1 MKMRLGA
8 KEKAM
13 KTLHEIMRAIISGID
28 PRSETGIR
36 MELLAYNMAY
46 DWRF

>member
-1 MKMRLGA
+1 
-8 KEKAM
+8 M
-13 KTLHEIMRAIISGID
+13 KTVRDIMKAIISGTCPHTEI
-28 PRSETGIR
+28 GIL

>member
-1 MKMRLGA
+1 MK
-8 KEKAM
+8 
-13 KTLHEIMRAIISGID
+13 HIISGMM

-46 DWRF
+46 DWRL

>member
-1 MKMRLGA
+1 
-8 KEKAM
+8 M
-13 KTLHEIMRAIISGID
+13 KTVFDILRSILSGPLPRTEIGII
-28 PRSETGIR
+28 